1 MRAREGLLFDISA
14 APAERGQRD
23 EDGDLRLL
31 DLTVVRGVRPQQTP
45 LAVARVAASR
55 QQLKVDR
62 TRERRIRGW
71 ASVGS
76 EHAQGV
82 GGGGYDRCCRSG
94 HGNSTPVRVQSGPFE
109 DANDP
114 AHVRV

>member
-76 EHAQGV
+76 EHAQG
-82 GGGGYDRCCRSG
+82 GGGGMIAAAVPGTGIQPPYGCSLVLLKMLMIQ
-94 HGNSTPVRVQSGPFE
+94 PM
-109 DANDP
+109 
-114 AHVRV
+114 